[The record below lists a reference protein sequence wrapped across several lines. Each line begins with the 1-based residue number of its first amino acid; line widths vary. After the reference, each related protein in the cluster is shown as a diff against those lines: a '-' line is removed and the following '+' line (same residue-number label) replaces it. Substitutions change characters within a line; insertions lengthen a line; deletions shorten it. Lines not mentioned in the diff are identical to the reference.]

1 MKVKKTKYFDA
12 VQMVRDIRDAI
23 YKQATDPNFDPKE
36 FKVIKEKWSKLLEME
51 ERQLHHIQ
59 HPASSI

>member
-23 YKQATDPNFDPKE
+23 YKQATDPDFDPKE
-36 FKVIKEKWSKLLEME
+36 FVEIKEKWTKLLEKQE
-51 ERQLHHIQ
+51 
-59 HPASSI
+59 SSVAQSVI

>member
-1 MKVKKTKYFDA
+1 MKSKKIKYFDA

-36 FKVIKEKWSKLLEME
+36 FEEIKEKWSKLLEKQE
-51 ERQLHHIQ
+51 
-59 HPASSI
+59 SSIHQSVH